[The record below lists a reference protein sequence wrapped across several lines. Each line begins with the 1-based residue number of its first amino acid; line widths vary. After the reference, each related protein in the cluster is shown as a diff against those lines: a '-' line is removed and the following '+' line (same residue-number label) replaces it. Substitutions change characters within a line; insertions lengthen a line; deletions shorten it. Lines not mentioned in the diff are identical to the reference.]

1 MSDGDLAAFDQPALP
16 VGGDVLLLPVDGDE
30 YGLDARGVL
39 DAVSMAMYTPEAQ
52 WEDLSVALRE
62 ADNGDGTKLAGL
74 DEVDEPDTGSED
86 SEALDSAGPSE
97 NADASAEPDE
107 EPPADNEDTALL
119 AVSCLDTPHPR
130 GAKPYWDALSG
141 ADRAAGVYGPS
152 SVIDAL
158 GCKDWPAGTQKPHTV
173 RAKGVPPVL
182 VVGTTGDPATP
193 YEEAES
199 LAAQFPG
206 GMLLTYEGLGHTAY
220 GRSNACVTDAVD
232 DYLIALKPVRSDAT
246 C

>member
-1 MSDGDLAAFDQPALP
+1 M
-16 VGGDVLLLPVDGDE
+16 
-30 YGLDARGVL
+30 LDARRAL

-52 WEDLSVALRE
+52 WEDLSAALSD
-62 ADNGDGTKLAGL
+62 ADRGDGTTLAGL
-74 DEVDEPDTGSED
+74 DGADERDTGSED
-86 SEALDSAGPSE
+86 
-97 NADASAEPDE
+97 ADAAASAEPSESAEASEESAE

-119 AVSCLDTPHPR
+119 AVSCVDTPHPH
-130 GAKPYWDALSG
+130 GAKPYWDALPG
-141 ADRAAGVYGPS
+141 AARAAGVYGPS

-158 GCKDWPAGTQKPHTV
+158 ACKDWPAGTQKPHTV
-173 RAKGVPPVL
+173 RAEGVPPVL

-220 GRSNACVTDAVD
+220 GRGNACVTDAVD
-232 DYLIALKPVRSDAT
+232 DYLIGLKPVRTGTT